1 MRNTLTKDWNW
12 YNYGK
17 EWVGL
22 VFSSEEV
29 KHQMDDI
36 TDIYNLEH
44 YKKKF
49 RENKCSTVFKSKY
62 LKNND
67 FFKCHLEKKEEGGK
81 FFL

>member
-44 YKKKF
+44 YKK
-49 RENKCSTVFKSKY
+49 NS
-62 LKNND
+62 
-67 FFKCHLEKKEEGGK
+67 
-81 FFL
+81 